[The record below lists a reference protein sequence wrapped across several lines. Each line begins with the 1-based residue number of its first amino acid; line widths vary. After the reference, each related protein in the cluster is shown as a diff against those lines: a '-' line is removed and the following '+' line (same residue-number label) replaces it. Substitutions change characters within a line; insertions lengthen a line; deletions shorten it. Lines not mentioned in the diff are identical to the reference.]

1 MDPGPSPER
10 RLERRLKKRLGGAN
24 HMTKKTKA
32 APAWRA
38 PFLRALKATGNV
50 RASASAAGV
59 DHGTPY
65 NHRLKDAAFAKRWEK
80 ALARAK
86 GRPLRTP
93 LDPSTSLRRACAR
106 DERGRTN
113 AKLVL
118 RHSKRHG
125 AQLVKAGKGRWS
137 AKAERAFLASLGETG
152 CIRRAAR
159 AAGFSTTAI
168 HNRLNTYPAFAEAA
182 QAAIRQAKADLE
194 SMVLS
199 AGIAT
204 FDPAAADEDDTRPRV
219 TVAEAIAFLRL
230 TPSAKGTGNARGRAI
245 EEPSIEE
252 VRDEVLRRIAA
263 IRRHRDGGGG
273 EAEA

>member
-1 MDPGPSPER
+1 
-10 RLERRLKKRLGGAN
+10 
-24 HMTKKTKA
+24 MTKKHQAT
-32 APAWRA
+32 PLWRA

-50 RASASAAGV
+50 RASAREAGV

-65 NHRLKDAAFAKRWEK
+65 NHRLKDKGFAGQWERALAKR
-80 ALARAK
+80 K
-86 GRPLRTP
+86 GTP
-93 LDPSTSLRRACAR
+93 SPASG
-106 DERGRTN
+106 RGSEGDD
-113 AKLVL
+113 LVL
-118 RHSKRHG
+118 RHSKRSG
-125 AQLVKAGKGRWS
+125 AQLVKAGEGRWS

-168 HNRLNTYPAFAEAA
+168 HNRLNNYPGFAEAA

-204 FDPAAADEDDTRPRV
+204 FDPAAADGDDTRPRV

-230 TPSAKGTGNARGRAI
+230 NPSAKGGGKGAANGQRAI
-245 EEPSIEE
+245 EEPSIED

-263 IRRHRDGGGG
+263 IRRHRNGGG

>member
-1 MDPGPSPER
+1 MA
-10 RLERRLKKRLGGAN
+10 KKSEATPL
-24 HMTKKTKA
+24 
-32 APAWRA
+32 WRA

-50 RASASAAGV
+50 RASAREAGV

-65 NHRLKDAAFAKRWEK
+65 NHRLKDRGFAGQWERALAKRK
-80 ALARAK
+80 GTPSRAS
-86 GRPLRTP
+86 GRGSEG
-93 LDPSTSLRRACAR
+93 D
-106 DERGRTN
+106 D
-113 AKLVL
+113 LVL
-118 RHSKRHG
+118 RRSKRSG

-168 HNRLNTYPAFAEAA
+168 HNRLNNYPGFAEAA

-204 FDPAAADEDDTRPRV
+204 FDPAAAATAADEDDTRPRV

-230 TPSAKGTGNARGRAI
+230 NASAKGGAKGGAKGAANGRRPI

-263 IRRHRDGGGG
+263 IRRHRDGGR

>member
-1 MDPGPSPER
+1 MA
-10 RLERRLKKRLGGAN
+10 KKS
-24 HMTKKTKA
+24 KA
-32 APAWRA
+32 APLWRA
-38 PFLRALKATGNV
+38 PFLRALRRTGNA
-50 RASASAAGV
+50 RASAREAGV

-65 NHRLKDAAFAKRWEK
+65 NHRLKDKRFAGQWERALAKRK
-80 ALARAK
+80 SAPVRAK
-86 GRPLRTP
+86 GPLHQPTAGPPPRPG
-93 LDPSTSLRRACAR
+93 
-106 DERGRTN
+106 EE
-113 AKLVL
+113 LVV
-118 RHSKRHG
+118 RISKRSG

-168 HNRLNTYPAFAEAA
+168 HNRLNNYPGFAEAA
-182 QAAIRQAKADLE
+182 QAAIRQARADLE

-219 TVAEAIAFLRL
+219 TVAEAIAFLKL
-230 TPSAKGTGNARGRAI
+230 NPSAKGAGAAKAI

-263 IRRHRDGGGG
+263 IKRHREGGGG